1 MKGINKKKLSTE
13 AKMIRSL
20 ITFGGTEEDRE
31 TDQSILQSEGVAAL
45 WHRIQES
52 RFAYLAD
59 EVGMG
64 KTRQAMAV
72 IVLQFLKNPDSRVVV
87 LCPGVTLQ
95 EQWKKEWK
103 SFIESC
109 LTEIDGTLKSFCGH
123 KDMPLTMHH
132 RLSEFA
138 QSLLIDE
145 DRIHLLRYSSFSRPI
160 GFHNKTLVSEIKQ
173 AYLDSLIP
181 IGIKKL
187 NADENHAFK
196 KLSND
201 ENLDGENE
209 SSIHKRQVLTAELNR
224 LFSLR
229 LSSLVRKDVTENDS
243 VVSKGAR
250 GIDLIVCDEA
260 QYLRHIGNNRNTNL
274 NYSLG
279 SHLSQWLF
287 MSATPLHNGKHDIK
301 SLDQYLC
308 PHKREKN
315 RCTEEDSKCDQ
326 IDKAFG
332 GDDGKDVID
341 ILDDFLVRRPRKYFD
356 AEEKSYNKLK
366 YRDYSRTPADA
377 RGDAFASMVTALVQK
392 RLVESLKGGNNRFR
406 QGECSSFESLAS
418 SAKSTY
424 EDGDDNPQAVS
435 EIESSGGEKV
445 EETPDR
451 QDLNQLN
458 ESLRSKLSD
467 AGFIR
472 EEDVQHISLPH
483 PKLHQVASDVAN
495 RCFANAPNN
504 KVLIF
509 ARRLDTVDELVFQ
522 LQKNFQVEVDRR
534 IGCWIKILSSSDRGI
549 RGGDETLA
557 FNSSEGFWSNEVIVE
572 AGIDLEEEPEP
583 ERVENIGWLDK
594 AEELAYFKA
603 FKKGGKDK
611 VYGKFYS
618 FSNRLL
624 QRNKDKANNPM
635 PVFVPVDESSKH
647 VLDEDWGRFVDTIFV
662 AGGAPSWLKDENK
675 SNEVLDLK
683 RCIIQSFRRSDFIVD
698 LYMLH
703 NFNKQQGKHLID
715 KLIDLFEQSNNDPD
729 FTLHSY
735 IEHWRRRIQKW
746 CMHFDLISSKCFE
759 RDNDKKLKID
769 AEFSRMGPV
778 VGRSGRMQNKHA
790 VNQFKMPGYPNVLV
804 CTDVLKEGVDMHLF
818 CDEIIHYG
826 VAWTSGDLEQRIGRI
841 DRVNSLYNRRIKSF
855 KEKEGSTYPRLKV
868 SFPFLAGTLDEYQ
881 VARVIREKQKSDLRM
896 DLGKREEEVSDVS
909 LNDLFDV
916 PDKNTEQLENKEF
929 FPSTVEF
936 NRDNKIEQ
944 LIQDQEKDGRLRM
957 PEPILTN
964 VNKEFSPLGVT
975 TSVIR
980 SVDSLLL
987 HIPVAEIHSQNIS
1000 SEIVSNA
1007 FVISSP
1013 VKVMGEYAVI
1023 FPAELSPI
1031 DLDNLKKDIYG
1042 LPSAHVSPL
1051 EDLEG
1056 KHSLIPSRKWN
1067 TLAVTTEDHT
1077 APYRIDGARKQTVIA
1092 EAFGGF
1098 VLLRSPIRKEE
1109 GDELAWVDAYNHKR
1123 AEFFMAYDADILWMC
1138 ALVYRPQLLG
1148 DKFKTLIQLLSRR
1161 ADAYQQLHYHDDLE
1175 KWDYRSKHSLKSIL
1189 PENCDLETY
1198 NQLLK
1203 QRNNF
1208 KGQIRNWQ
1216 KSMISNVINSVS
1228 LELDV
1233 EDDIEKDIQGNLA
1246 PYPMHAR
1253 DGLFGIIMGKK
1264 NVERFR
1270 IQTYLEMD
1278 ERKVQEGFP
1287 AGSPM
1292 MIWELVV
1299 SSATIG
1305 RPPLLELSEP
1315 NELPHRDM
1323 GTWREILRTDT
1334 INVYSCVDGDDRW
1347 ICVYHCASLIDGNI
1361 KEFGK
1366 AWQSVAHRMRRN
1378 SKFMRESCA
1387 NDLSACFK

>member
-1 MKGINKKKLSTE
+1 MKCIDKIKLAEE
-13 AKMIRSL
+13 AGKIRSL
-20 ITFGGTEEDRE
+20 ITFGGTEKDRE

-87 LCPGVTLQ
+87 LCPGETLQ
-95 EQWKKEWK
+95 YQWKKEWK
-103 SFIESC
+103 SFIETC
-109 LTEIDGTLKSFCGH
+109 LTEIDGTLKSFCGN

-160 GFHNKTLVSEIKQ
+160 GFHNKTLVSDIKR

-187 NADENHAFK
+187 NAKENDAFK
-196 KLSND
+196 KLRSD
-201 ENLDGENE
+201 ENLEGQDECL
-209 SSIHKRQVLTAELNR
+209 IHKRQELTAELNR

-229 LSSLVRKDVTENDS
+229 LSSLIRKE
-243 VVSKGAR
+243 AR

-279 SHLSQWLF
+279 SHHSQWLF

-315 RCTEEDSKCDQ
+315 KCTEEDSKCDQ
-326 IDKAFG
+326 INKGFG

-356 AEEKSYNKLK
+356 AEDQSYNKLK

-472 EEDVQHISLPH
+472 EENVQHISLPH

-495 RCFANAPNN
+495 RCFVNAPNN

-534 IGCWIKILSSSDRGI
+534 IGCWIKILSPSGDGI

-557 FNSSEGFWSNEVIVE
+557 FNTSEGFWSNEVIVE
-572 AGIDLEEEPEP
+572 DEDDLEEEPVLEI
-583 ERVENIGWLDK
+583 VESIGWLDK

-603 FKKGGKDK
+603 FKKGGKDRAS
-611 VYGKFYS
+611 GKFFS

-635 PVFVPVDESSKH
+635 PMFIPVDESSKH
-647 VLDEDWGRFVDTIFV
+647 VLDEDWSRFVDTIFV
-662 AGGAPSWLKDENK
+662 SGGAPDWLKDENK
-675 SNEVLDLK
+675 SKKVLELK

-703 NFNKQQGKHLID
+703 NFNKQQGKRLSD

-729 FTLHSY
+729 FTLHAY

-746 CMHFDLISSKCFE
+746 CLHFDLISSKCFE
-759 RDNDKKLKID
+759 RDDNRQLQID
-769 AEFSRMGPV
+769 TEFSRMGPV

-818 CDEIIHYG
+818 CDEVIHYG

-841 DRVNSLYNRRIKSF
+841 DRVNSLYNRRIQSF
-855 KEKEGSTYPRLKV
+855 KEKEGYTYPRLKV

-929 FPSTVEF
+929 FPATVEF
-936 NRDNKIEQ
+936 KKENEIVN
-944 LIQDQEKDGRLRM
+944 LIPVKEEGQVRM
-957 PEPILTN
+957 PEPLLTAISGQ
-964 VNKEFSPLGVT
+964 VGSLAVSPTVLC
-975 TSVIR
+975 SF
-980 SVDSLLL
+980 DSLLL
-987 HIPVAEIHSQNIS
+987 HIPVAEIHFQNAN

-1007 FVISSP
+1007 FVISSL
-1013 VKVMGEYAVI
+1013 GEYAVI
-1023 FPAELSPI
+1023 IPAELPPI

-1056 KHSLIPSRKWN
+1056 KHSLLPSRKWN
-1067 TLAVTTEDHT
+1067 TLAVTTVDHT
-1077 APYRIDGARKQTVIA
+1077 APYRFDGAREQTVIA
-1092 EAFGGF
+1092 ESFGGF
-1098 VLLRSPIRKEE
+1098 VLLRSPIRKEK
-1109 GDELAWVDAYNHKR
+1109 GNKLAWVDKYNHKR
-1123 AEFFMAYDADILWMC
+1123 AEFFMVYDAGMLWMC

-1148 DKFKTLIQLLSRR
+1148 DKFEILIQLLSRR
-1161 ADAYQQLHYHDDLE
+1161 ADAYQQLHYRDDLE
-1175 KWDYRSKHSLKSIL
+1175 KWDYRSKHSLLSVMPKG
-1189 PENCDLETY
+1189 CDLEQY
-1198 NQLLK
+1198 HQLLK
-1203 QRNNF
+1203 DGTNVKR
-1208 KGQIRNWQ
+1208 RLRRWQ
-1216 KSMISNVINSVS
+1216 KSIISSVITAVAIDF
-1228 LELDV
+1228 DV
-1233 EDDIEKDIQGNLA
+1233 EDYIEKDIQRNLTR
-1246 PYPMHAR
+1246 YPKHAR
-1253 DGLFGIIMGKK
+1253 DGLFGFIMGSE

-1270 IQTYLEMD
+1270 LQTYLEMD
-1278 ERKVQEGFP
+1278 ERNVQGEFP
-1287 AGSPM
+1287 LGSPM
-1292 MIWELVV
+1292 MIWELGVTTL
-1299 SSATIG
+1299 SEG

-1315 NELPHRDM
+1315 DELPHRDADL
-1323 GTWREILRTDT
+1323 WWKILSTDS
-1334 INVYSCVDGDDRW
+1334 IKVYSRKKDNNRFVCAYHDAFLLDGS
-1347 ICVYHCASLIDGNI
+1347 IE
-1361 KEFGK
+1361 KFGE
-1366 AWQSVAHRMRRN
+1366 AWTMVVNRLRHN
-1378 SKFMRESCA
+1378 SKFMHEACA
-1387 NDLSACFK
+1387 QDLAKIFN